1 MNPQSAYAERTEKL
15 YEVDGLLFDFDAT
28 VIAAE
33 VCGELFRVELDRT
46 AFFPEGGGQD
56 SDVGSLNDAAVSFVE
71 ISDGRIWHLVDKAFT
86 AGDRVH
92 GRVNSALRL
101 RRMQNHGA
109 EHIISGLIFSLY
121 GISNAGFHM
130 SRSEFT
136 IDTAAPLDA
145 EMLKRVELLANGIIR
160 ENRKINCYYP
170 DEETLASL
178 EYRSKTELS
187 GKVRIV
193 EIEGCDRCA
202 CCAPHLDFTGQ
213 IGLVHIKNFIKYKK
227 GVRLTVAA
235 GEDALDDYL
244 LLSAQACEIGRLYS
258 VQPSEIHEAV
268 LKREKAFSEK
278 LGEMRGLRE
287 RLLSSR
293 IANLE
298 KTEGNICI
306 FEDGCDSGLL
316 RKLVNQGIEFA
327 GGVFAAF
334 SRNERGGFNFVIGAK
349 SGSLSALASEIR
361 ASLGGKGGGS
371 GQMITGFVDAGKDD
385 IEDFFKTFKL

>member
-1 MNPQSAYAERTEKL
+1 MNPQSAYAQRTEKL
-15 YEVDGLLFDFDAT
+15 YEVDGLLFEFDAT

-33 VCGELFRVELDRT
+33 SVDGLFKIELDRT

-56 SDVGSLNDAAVSFVE
+56 CDTGTLGGSDVSFVE
-71 ISDGRIWHLVDKAFT
+71 ISEGRIWHLTDKAF
-86 AGDRVH
+86 AVGERVH
-92 GRVNSALRL
+92 GSINSALRL

-130 SRSEFT
+130 SEGEFT
-136 IDTAAPLDA
+136 IDTAVPLDA
-145 EMLKRVELLANGIIR
+145 EMLKKVELLANSIIR
-160 ENRKINCYYP
+160 ENRKIHCYYP
-170 DEETLASL
+170 DEEALAAL

-187 GKVRIV
+187 GKIRIV
-193 EIEGCDRCA
+193 EIEDCDKCA

-244 LLSAQACEIGRLYS
+244 LLSAEASEIARLYS
-258 VQPSEIHEAV
+258 VQPTEIYEAV

-278 LGEMRGLRE
+278 LGELHDLRE
-287 RLLSSR
+287 KLLTLRLER
-293 IANLE
+293 LE
-298 KTEGNICI
+298 RTEGNVCV
-306 FEDGCDSGLL
+306 FEDGCDTGLL
-316 RKLVNQGIEFA
+316 RKLVNQGIRLA

-334 SRNERGGFNFVIGAK
+334 SDNGRGGYNYVIGAQI
-349 SGSLSALASEIR
+349 GSLAALASELR

-371 GQMITGFVDAGKDD
+371 GQMITGFVDASREQ
-385 IEDFFKTFKL
+385 IEKFFNTYKI

>member
-15 YEVDGLLFDFDAT
+15 YETDGLLFEFDAT
-28 VIAAE
+28 VIASEEAD
-33 VCGELFRVELDRT
+33 GLFKTELDRT

-56 SDVGSLNDAAVSFVE
+56 SDTGTLDGAAVTFVE
-71 ISDGRIWHLVDKAFT
+71 ISEGRIWHLSEKKFSVGEK
-86 AGDRVH
+86 VH
-92 GRVNSALRL
+92 GAINFSVRL

-130 SRSEFT
+130 SEREFT
-136 IDTAAPLDA
+136 IDTAAPLDRD
-145 EMLKRVELLANGIIR
+145 MLRKVELLANQIIR
-160 ENRKINCYYP
+160 ADRKIKCYFP
-170 DEETLASL
+170 AESELAAL

-193 EIEGCDRCA
+193 EIEDCDRCA
-202 CCAPHLDFTGQ
+202 CCAPHLDSTGQ

-244 LLSAQACEIGRLYS
+244 LLSDQASEIARLYS
-258 VQPSEIHEAV
+258 VQPEEIFSAV
-268 LKREKAFSEK
+268 QKREKAFSEK
-278 LGEMRGLRE
+278 LGELHDLRE
-287 RLLSSR
+287 KLLELRLESLK
-293 IANLE
+293 A
-298 KTEGNICI
+298 TEGNICV
-306 FEDGCDSGLL
+306 FEDGCDTGLL
-316 RKLVNQGIEFA
+316 RKLVNQGIGLA

-334 SRNERGGFNFVIGAK
+334 SDNGRGGYNYVIGAK
-349 SGSLSALASEIR
+349 EGSLSALGGEIR

-371 GQMITGFVDAGKDD
+371 GQMITGFVDATRQQIEEFFGK
-385 IEDFFKTFKL
+385 FKI